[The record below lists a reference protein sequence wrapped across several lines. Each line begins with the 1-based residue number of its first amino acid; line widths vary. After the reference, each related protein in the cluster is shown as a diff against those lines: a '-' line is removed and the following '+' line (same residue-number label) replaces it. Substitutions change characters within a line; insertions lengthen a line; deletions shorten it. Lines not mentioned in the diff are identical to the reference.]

1 MLILAI
7 ETEEIDFQE
16 FCWII
21 KIKNY
26 FKKVKFR
33 KIVEVELTLLKK
45 KTYVK
50 GVICN

>member
-7 ETEEIDFQE
+7 ETEEVDFK
-16 FCWII
+16 II
-21 KIKNY
+21 VSKKSKLIKNS
-26 FKKVKFR
+26 R
-33 KIVEVELTLLKK
+33 SGTNPNLKK

>member
-33 KIVEVELTLLKK
+33 KIVEVELILILKK
-45 KTYVK
+45 NICK
-50 GVICN
+50 GGDM